1 MQIEMKLNGKPIII
15 SDQSIK
21 QVDLQNINTDKQSIM
36 DKAKNSIEK
45 LHLYI
50 FSNIT

>member
-1 MQIEMKLNGKPIII
+1 MKLNGKPIII

-21 QVDLQNINTDKQSIM
+21 QVDLQHVNTDKQNIL

-45 LHLYI
+45 LHL
-50 FSNIT
+50 